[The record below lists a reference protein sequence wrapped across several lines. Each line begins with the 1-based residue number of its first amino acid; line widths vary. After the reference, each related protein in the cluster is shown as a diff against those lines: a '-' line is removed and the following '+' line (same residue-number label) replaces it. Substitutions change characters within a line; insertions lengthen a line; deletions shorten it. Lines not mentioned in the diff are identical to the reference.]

1 MRHLVD
7 HRKLGRT
14 ASHRKALL
22 RNLATS
28 LVLSERIETTL
39 PKALELRR
47 VADKLI
53 TLAKAGTL
61 HSRRQAASILL
72 DEEAVRK
79 LFNGLG
85 QRFTDREGGYTRI
98 YKFGFRRGDS
108 AEMAAI
114 EYLGYQLPVP
124 KEKEE
129 EQPERKKG
137 KDKKEVK
144 KAAKP
149 KVEKATKKTEKA
161 VVKKDESKVE
171 AKLAKKAAD
180 KKTEKKETAA
190 SSGKDKKAKWG
201 LFGRG
206 ASKKG
211 D

>member
-28 LVLSERIETTL
+28 LVLCERIETTL

-53 TLAKAGTL
+53 TLAKTGTL
-61 HSRRQAASILL
+61 HARRQAASILL
-72 DEEAVRK
+72 DESALKK

-85 QRFTDREGGYTRI
+85 QRFLDRQGGYTRI

-114 EYLGYQLPVP
+114 EYLGYQLPEPV
-124 KEKEE
+124 EE
-129 EQPERKKG
+129 EKPEIKKS
-137 KDKKEVK
+137 EVK
-144 KAAKP
+144 KKAQKVV
-149 KVEKATKKTEKA
+149 KVEADKAEKK
-161 VVKKDESKVE
+161 ESKVPVS
-171 AKLAKKAAD
+171 KAGR
-180 KKTEKKETAA
+180 KSKKEALPA
-190 SSGKDKKAKWG
+190 DGKKEKWG

-206 ASKKG
+206 KKKES
-211 D
+211 

>member
-28 LVLSERIETTL
+28 LVLAERIETTL

-53 TLAKAGTL
+53 TLAKTGTL

-72 DEEAVRK
+72 DESAVTK

-85 QRFTDREGGYTRI
+85 QRFVDRQGGYTRI

-114 EYLGYQLPVP
+114 EYLGYQLPAP
-124 KEKEE
+124 KAEKEDEKAEQKKTKEKKEA
-129 EQPERKKG
+129 KKTA
-137 KDKKEVK
+137 KPKAEKTVK
-144 KAAKP
+144 KAEKPVKEEKKLEAKP
-149 KVEKATKKTEKA
+149 
-161 VVKKDESKVE
+161 
-171 AKLAKKAAD
+171 AKKVAD
-180 KKTEKKETAA
+180 KKTEKKETAT
-190 SSGKDKKAKWG
+190 SSEGKKGKWG

-206 ASKKG
+206 KDKK
-211 D
+211 DD

>member
-28 LVLSERIETTL
+28 LVLAERIETTL
-39 PKALELRR
+39 PKALEVRR

-61 HSRRQAASILL
+61 HARRQAASILQ
-72 DEEAVRK
+72 DEEAVKK

-85 QRFTDREGGYTRI
+85 QRFSSRQGGYTRI

-114 EYLGYQLPVP
+114 EYLGFQLPEP
-124 KEKEE
+124 KKDEEKEE
-129 EQPERKKG
+129 QKKG
-137 KDKKEVK
+137 KDKKEMK
-144 KAAKP
+144 KLAKP
-149 KVEKATKKTEKA
+149 KTEKA
-161 VVKKDESKVE
+161 AKKPEKAAKKEESKPE
-171 AKLAKKAAD
+171 TKPGKKTAD
-180 KKTEKKETAA
+180 KKAEKKETAA
-190 SSGKDKKAKWG
+190 SSDKKGKWG
-201 LFGRG
+201 LFGRD
-206 ASKKG
+206 KNK
-211 D
+211 

>member
-53 TLAKAGTL
+53 TLAKDGTL
-61 HSRRQAASILL
+61 HARRQAASILL
-72 DEEAVRK
+72 DESAVKK
-79 LFNGLG
+79 LFSGLG
-85 QRFTDREGGYTRI
+85 QRFTDRQGGYTRI

-114 EYLGYQLPVP
+114 EYLGYQLPQP
-124 KEKEE
+124 KAEEPEE
-129 EQPERKKG
+129 EMKSEKK
-137 KDKKEVK
+137 KTE

-149 KVEKATKKTEKA
+149 KTEKTD
-161 VVKKDESKVE
+161 KKE
-171 AKLAKKAAD
+171 AKAAKP
-180 KKTEKKETAA
+180 KTEKKPKKETE
-190 SSGKDKKAKWG
+190 KKQDGEKKGKWG
-201 LFGRG
+201 LFGKG
-206 ASKKG
+206 KKKEE
-211 D
+211 